1 MKSQPVI
8 DRRAVLMAA
17 CALAVLTAWPA
28 KAQPAWPARALRLI
42 VAYPTGGTT
51 DAVARALA
59 DKLSTQLG
67 QPVVVEN
74 KAGAAGAIGMDAV
87 AKAAP
92 DGYTVGIAA
101 VSPLTLNPH
110 VSKLPY
116 DAMRDIAPVASVMY
130 SPVYLLATPA
140 FTGKTFE
147 DVITQSRSK
156 PGSIRVATS
165 GIATIGHIMVE
176 QIKAK
181 GRVDLTHVPYKGGG
195 QVTVDAAGG
204 QFELFTTNPSPSANG
219 QIKAGTLRVIAVGAP
234 QRLPAF
240 PAAPTLAE
248 LGYAEANLTSTFGV
262 FAPAKVAPEII
273 QRLYAEI
280 ARAVATPDL
289 TRRLTELDNLP
300 VVMNPAEF
308 SRFIRSESAAT
319 AKVVHDVG
327 IKAD

>member
-1 MKSQPVI
+1 MKSQPLI
-8 DRRAVLMAA
+8 ARRATLLAG

-28 KAQPAWPARALRLI
+28 KAQTAWPARALRLI

-116 DAMRDIAPVASVMY
+116 DALRDIAPVASVMY

-240 PAAPTLAE
+240 PAAPTFAE
-248 LGYAEANLTSTFGV
+248 LGYPEANLSSTFGI
-262 FAPAKVAPEII
+262 FAPAKVPSEII

-280 ARAVATPDL
+280 AKAVATPDL

-300 VVMNPAEF
+300 IVMNPAEF

>member
-1 MKSQPVI
+1 MKRLSLPARCV
-8 DRRAVLMAA
+8 ALLAG
-17 CALAVLTAWPA
+17 CALSTLAALPVS
-28 KAQPAWPARALRLI
+28 AQTGWPARALRLI

-51 DAVARALA
+51 DAVARLLA
-59 DKLSTQLG
+59 ERLSTQLG

-74 KAGAAGAIGMDAV
+74 RAGAAGAIGMDAV

-116 DAMRDIAPVASVMY
+116 DALRDIAPVASVMY

-140 FTGKTFE
+140 FTGRAFE
-147 DVITQSRSK
+147 DVITQSRAR
-156 PGSIRVATS
+156 PGSLRVATS
-165 GIATIGHIMVE
+165 GIASIGHIMVE

-181 GRVDLTHVPYKGGG
+181 GRIDLTHVPYKGGA

-240 PAAPTLAE
+240 PAAPTFAE
-248 LGYAEANLTSTFGV
+248 LGYPEANLSSTFGV
-262 FAPAKVAPEII
+262 FAPARVAPDII

-280 ARAVATPDL
+280 ARAVATPDM

-300 VVMNPAEF
+300 FVMNPAEF
-308 SRFIRSESAAT
+308 SRFIHSESWAT
-319 AKVVHDVG
+319 ARVVRDAG